1 MKALGKEEAKAKR
14 RNLKIEKEEKNNIK
28 TLKKLK
34 KIKSEK
40 N

>member
-1 MKALGKEEAKAKR
+1 MNALGKEEAKAKKR
-14 RNLKIEKEEKNNIK
+14 SLKIEREEKNNI
-28 TLKKLK
+28 KKLK